1 MKTRTIFYFWELL
14 EMPSRV
20 VSGIQQT
27 LDQNMETTPGTSGLE
42 LALLGP
48 PFLLETVS
56 KVEDSEPPHLTDTPI
71 PPIQQLQ
78 ASKGQ
83 YPAISVPDMKWD
95 FQVTLMSKK
104 K

>member
-1 MKTRTIFYFWELL
+1 
-14 EMPSRV
+14 MPSRV
-20 VSGIQQT
+20 VPGIQQT
-27 LDQNMETTPGTSGLE
+27 VDQNMGTSLGTSGLE
-42 LALLGP
+42 LTLLGP

-83 YPAISVPDMKWD
+83 YPAISVPDIKWD
-95 FQVTLMSKK
+95 FQVTLLAKMK
-104 K
+104 